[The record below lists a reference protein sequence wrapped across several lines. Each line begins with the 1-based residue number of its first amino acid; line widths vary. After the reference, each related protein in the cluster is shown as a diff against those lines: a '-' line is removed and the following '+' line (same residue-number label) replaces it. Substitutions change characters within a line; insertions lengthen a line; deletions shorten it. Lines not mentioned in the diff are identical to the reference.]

1 MALGFL
7 ESPSSHTWAD
17 WKPIG
22 FRFCQKHTLALDTRT
37 ALIPSF
43 LRKDRCID
51 LRLSEGK
58 ITS

>member
-7 ESPSSHTWAD
+7 ESPSSHTWVD

-22 FRFCQKHTLALDTRT
+22 FRFCQKHILVLDIYS

-43 LRKDRCID
+43 LRKDPRTD

-58 ITS
+58 TI

>member
-22 FRFCQKHTLALDTRT
+22 IRFCQKYILAQDIHS
-37 ALIPSF
+37 ALILSF
-43 LRKDRCID
+43 LRKDPRTG

-58 ITS
+58 TT

>member
-22 FRFCQKHTLALDTRT
+22 IRFCQKYILARDRYS

-43 LRKDRCID
+43 LRKDPRTG
-51 LRLSEGK
+51 LRLFEEK
-58 ITS
+58 TI